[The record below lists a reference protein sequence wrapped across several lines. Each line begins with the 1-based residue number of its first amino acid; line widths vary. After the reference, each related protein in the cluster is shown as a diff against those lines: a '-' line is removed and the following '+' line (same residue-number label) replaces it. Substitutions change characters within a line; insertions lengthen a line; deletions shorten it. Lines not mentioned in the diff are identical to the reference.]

1 MVVLVRD
8 DMFLCSLY
16 DLLITITTKLRH
28 PLLTGKTKKLRWIDA
43 DVADCWNLI

>member
-1 MVVLVRD
+1 MVVVD

-43 DVADCWNLI
+43 DVAD

>member
-1 MVVLVRD
+1 MVVVD

-43 DVADCWNLI
+43 DIAD